1 MRPRPCFGR
10 TVTLGPHENP
20 LTGEGEEIMKLDR
33 KVALVTG
40 GSRSIG
46 HAITLGLARE
56 GADVAIVYVSHP
68 EAAQE
73 TVKAIEGLG
82 RRALAVKADVAKR
95 GDVQAAVAEVEER
108 LGPIDI
114 LVSNAGVQKR
124 IFFLDLA
131 EEDWDWIVDTN
142 LKGCYLVGQAVA
154 ARMKARGRGK
164 IINVSSE
171 AAGFPAPRMSAY
183 CVSKAGIAMLTKCM
197 ALELAPH
204 GIRVNALAPGLTR
217 TDLNSK
223 DLDDPEFYKLR
234 VARIPLGRVMSPEDL
249 VGAAVFLASPES
261 DSMTGQTLQVDGG
274 RAIA

>member
-1 MRPRPCFGR
+1 
-10 TVTLGPHENP
+10 
-20 LTGEGEEIMKLDR
+20 MKLNG

-46 HAITLGLARE
+46 RAIALALARE
-56 GADVAIVYVSHP
+56 GANVAVNYVTHAADAKSVVGEI
-68 EAAQE
+68 EAM
-73 TVKAIEGLG
+73 G
-82 RRALAVKADVAKR
+82 RTGLAVQADV
-95 GDVQAAVAEVEER
+95 GDRAQVTAMVDRVEKH
-108 LGPIDI
+108 LGPISV

-124 IFFLDLA
+124 IFFVDF
-131 EEDWDWIVDTN
+131 EEGDWDWIINTN
-142 LKGCYLVGQAVA
+142 LKACFLVGQAVA
-154 ARMKARGRGK
+154 RRMKERGYGK
-164 IINVSSE
+164 IINISSE

-197 ALELAPH
+197 ALELAQY

-217 TDLNSK
+217 TDINRK
-223 DLDDPEFYKLR
+223 DLDDPAFLQAR

-249 VGAAVFLASPES
+249 VGAAVFLAAPES